1 MREEV
6 KVRKQKTVEE
16 EVQCFRC
23 WRIGHYKWECPNI
36 KMEKERRSKEAA
48 YAISLQ
54 KMQQEKR
61 PACSLWR
68 KAQEHSSTW
77 GMPPRS
83 ATLEQRGWTTKW
95 EVVTFVE
102 CRGCDYEGT
111 KTHKN

>member
-36 KMEKERRSKEAA
+36 KMEKERRSKKVA

-68 KAQEHSSTW
+68 KAQEHSVH
-77 GMPPRS
+77 GECP
-83 ATLEQRGWTTKW
+83 Q
-95 EVVTFVE
+95 EVQHWSRE
-102 CRGCDYEGT
+102 DGQPNGRL
-111 KTHKN
+111 